1 MALDFPNSPS
11 VNETFTDNNTVWKWD
26 GVKWNIIPAVIRGV
40 EKSATAPSD
49 TSLLWA
55 DTSETADSISVTVG
69 TTTTGAAGSSAS
81 VVNSGNQFDA
91 VFDFTIPQGIQG
103 EQGIQGIQGVQGAT
117 GPSAIINT
125 DGDPGQTLY
134 VGTVDPSV
142 DYSPVTG
149 DVWLE
154 VPS

>member
-1 MALDFPNSPS
+1 MALQIQLRRGTASEWSSANP
-11 VNETFTDNNTVWKWD
+11 VLAE
-26 GVKWNIIPAVIRGV
+26 GELGV
-40 EKSATAPSD
+40 EKD
-49 TSLLWA
+49 TGKFKLGDGSSQWNSLLYSSGIPGDA
-55 DTSETADSISVTVG
+55 ATVAAG

-91 VFDFTIPQGIQG
+91 ILDFTIP
-103 EQGIQGIQGVQGAT
+103 QGIQGVQGAT

-142 DYSPVTG
+142 DYSPVAG

>member
-1 MALDFPNSPS
+1 MALQIQLRRGTASEWSSANP
-11 VNETFTDNNTVWKWD
+11 VLAE
-26 GVKWNIIPAVIRGV
+26 GELGV
-40 EKSATAPSD
+40 EKD
-49 TSLLWA
+49 TGKFKLGNGSSQWNSLLY
-55 DTSETADSISVTVG
+55 
-69 TTTTGAAGSSAS
+69 SS
-81 VVNSGNQFDA
+81 
-91 VFDFTIPQGIQG
+91 
-103 EQGIQGIQGVQGAT
+103 

-154 VPS
+154 VSL